1 MVLPPPPL
9 SLLCIISIVTL
20 YLMIVYAII
29 GFISKSE
36 LFRVDPHGADHPSS
50 GLSRQEL
57 QTLRSFSHKI
67 NEGIEESLSCSI
79 CLDDFKEFEVCKR
92 FPSSTPRAARSGA
105 PHGKRAVDAAE
116 APPPH
121 RAVVTRPPAPEA
133 ARAAPA
139 PPAAAARSRR
149 SPVAAEMG
157 GRPAR

>member
-57 QTLRSFSHKI
+57 QTLRSFNHKI

-79 CLDDFKEFEVCKR
+79 CLDDFKDLE
-92 FPSSTPRAARSGA
+92 SL
-105 PHGKRAVDAAE
+105 
-116 APPPH
+116 
-121 RAVVTRPPAPEA
+121 
-133 ARAAPA
+133 
-139 PPAAAARSRR
+139 
-149 SPVAAEMG
+149 
-157 GRPAR
+157 